1 MKELKVDKYGG
12 FDELYDFESYYYP
25 DEMESIIEEAY
36 NHTIMENSL
45 RKEIQKRYTG
55 AIDQVRLG
63 WPFKYSRKF
72 IVMNYSQNIY
82 IPNFG
87 GEGQVLLSYFWTTNV
102 YQFIIVKCTTVHCIL
117 Y

>member
-45 RKEIQKRYTG
+45 RKEIHKRYTE
-55 AIDQVRLG
+55 AL
-63 WPFKYSRKF
+63 
-72 IVMNYSQNIY
+72 
-82 IPNFG
+82 
-87 GEGQVLLSYFWTTNV
+87 
-102 YQFIIVKCTTVHCIL
+102 
-117 Y
+117 